1 MKIITITKGR
11 PFVFWGLVIGQLNMG
26 TLMTATRPVVRI
38 KGHNRLVFQTCFKEA
53 SVILLDPSHLNSI
66 RCIGDGSKLIVDT
79 VMRAPLLYFIRNSVV
94 LSFKVCQSV
103 CKASVSPV

>member
-1 MKIITITKGR
+1 MISICDYNEDGDDLFNRFPATITMKIITKGG

-38 KGHNRLVFQTCFKEA
+38 KGHNRLVSQTCFKEA

-66 RCIGDGSKLIVDT
+66 RCIGDGSKLIV
-79 VMRAPLLYFIRNSVV
+79 LL
-94 LSFKVCQSV
+94 
-103 CKASVSPV
+103 